1 MTVRTDLAME
11 AHALWKRRAAAQSAL
26 SGVRAQTRE
35 RDGFSVTTVEI
46 LDDAGE
52 SALGKPVGRYVTLGL
67 AAHER
72 HAPDRFTGAVLAL
85 ADELRSFLPPAGEVL
100 VVGLGNEAVTPDAI
114 GPLALQSLLVTRH
127 LGCADGALAGL
138 RSVCAVQPGVLG
150 TTGIESAEIVRG
162 IAARVKPEVIV
173 VIDALAS
180 GEPERLCAA
189 VQLTDAGIVP
199 GSGVGNSRAA
209 FDRKTLGVPVLAVG
223 VPTVMD
229 ASALAQTGGLGD
241 LTNALDTM
249 MLTPRDIDA
258 QVREM
263 GRLIGYALDLALH
276 DGLTPEEL
284 PYFFS

>member
-11 AHALWKRRAAAQSAL
+11 AHALWKHSAAAQSAL

-46 LDDAGE
+46 LDAAGE
-52 SALGKPVGRYVTLGL
+52 KALGKPVGTYVTLSL
-67 AAHER
+67 PSRER
-72 HAPDRFTGAVLAL
+72 HAPERFSRAVQAL
-85 ADELRSFLPPAGEVL
+85 ADELRSFLPPVGEVL

-127 LGCADGALAGL
+127 LGCTDGVLAGL

-162 IAARVKPEVIV
+162 IAARVAPAQII

-209 FDRKTLGVPVLAVG
+209 FDRQTLGVPVLAVG

-229 ASALAQTGGLGD
+229 ASALAQTGGFGD

-258 QVREM
+258 QVREI

-276 DGLTPEEL
+276 EGLTPDEL